1 MWSVSNE
8 MLGPNTDSHDS
19 FLRLYVK
26 CEESLRGYV
35 RSLLPTL
42 EDARE
47 VMQETAA
54 VLWKKYDQ
62 LDDPKNF
69 RRWAFGVARFEVLAY
84 RRDKAR
90 DRHIFGEE
98 LITQLALES
107 EKIALDS
114 DREIKALKSCLA
126 KLPPKHSALVREA
139 YDKDLKIKEIAER
152 EGRTPMSVY
161 KVLHRAR
168 MALADCVKETLET
181 EGAGA

>member
-1 MWSVSNE
+1 MTRPDQEQHNQ
-8 MLGPNTDSHDS
+8 
-19 FLRLYVK
+19 FLRLYVDN
-26 CEESLRGYV
+26 EESLRGFV

-42 EDARE
+42 EDSRE
-47 VMQETAA
+47 VMQNTAA

-69 RRWAFGVARFEVLAY
+69 RRWAFGVARFEVLSY

-90 DRHIFGEE
+90 DRHIFEEE
-98 LITQLALES
+98 LIIQLAQDS
-107 EKIALDS
+107 EKIEVDS

-168 MALADCVKETLET
+168 MALADCVKETLEA
-181 EGAGA
+181 EGAPA

>member
-1 MWSVSNE
+1 MPSPKS
-8 MLGPNTDSHDS
+8 DSHDS
-19 FLRLYVK
+19 FLRLYVE

-47 VMQETAA
+47 VMQNTAA
-54 VLWKKYDQ
+54 VLWRKFDQ

-69 RRWAFGVARFEVLAY
+69 RRWAFGVARFEVLSY

-98 LITQLALES
+98 LITQLAEES
-107 EKIALDS
+107 EKIGMDC
-114 DREIKALKSCLA
+114 DREIKALKFCLA
-126 KLPPKHSALVREA
+126 KLPPKQSALVQEA
-139 YDKDLKIKEIAER
+139 YDKDLKIKQIAER

-168 MALADCVKETLET
+168 IALADCIKETLEA
-181 EGAGA
+181 EGAKA